1 MQHHHNAHIP
11 PGQAAFNWFPMDPT
25 GAHGLDIRTEFPEEF
40 DWDPAAAALAVGK
53 EQDLLFQSLWGGGG
67 TNGLGGDQ
75 LNPALNLFGTL
86 VGDEFGTDG

>member
-1 MQHHHNAHIP
+1 
-11 PGQAAFNWFPMDPT
+11 MDPNA
-25 GAHGLDIRTEFPEEF
+25 AHGLDIRTEFPEEF
-40 DWDPAAAALAVGK
+40 DWDPAAQALAIGK

-86 VGDEFGTDG
+86 VGDEFGADC